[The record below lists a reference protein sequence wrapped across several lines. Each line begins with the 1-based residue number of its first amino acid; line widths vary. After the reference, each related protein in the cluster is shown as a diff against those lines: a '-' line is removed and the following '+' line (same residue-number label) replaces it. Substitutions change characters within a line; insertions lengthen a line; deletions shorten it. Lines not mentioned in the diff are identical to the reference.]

1 MRVTM
6 LMDNIAASPELSAE
20 HGLSLFIETEQKRIL
35 FDTGKTDAFAR
46 NAEALGIDLA
56 AVDMA
61 VISHG
66 HYDHTGGLAQFLEL
80 NDHAPVYVQ
89 RGAFGHFEAKAARY
103 IGIAPAIAGALRES
117 GRLVLTDD
125 ELVLGDGLS
134 LLSCNAEARPFSS
147 QSGGL
152 FMMQDGQPVQDD
164 FRHEQY
170 LSIREGGRH
179 ILISGCSHKGILNI
193 VQWFRPD
200 VLIGGFHFMNVELD
214 DDGRRILDSAADVL
228 TAHRTEYYT
237 CHCTGKAQFDYLKA
251 RMGERLHY
259 FAGGMSVEL

>member
-6 LMDNIAASPELSAE
+6 LMDNISSSEALTAE
-20 HGLSLFIETEQKRIL
+20 HGLSLFIETETKRIL

-56 AVDMA
+56 AVDLA
-61 VISHG
+61 VVSHG
-66 HYDHTGGLAQFLEL
+66 HYDHTGGLARFLEL

-89 RGAFGHFEAKAARY
+89 RGAFGHFEAEERRF
-103 IGIAPAIAGALRES
+103 IGIAPGVVEALKAS
-117 GRLVLTDD
+117 GRLVLVDD
-125 ELVLGDGLS
+125 ELDLGDGLS
-134 LLSCNAEARPFSS
+134 LRSCNAEERPFDS

-179 ILISGCSHKGILNI
+179 VLISGCSHKGILNI
-193 VQWFRPD
+193 MRWFRPD
-200 VLIGGFHFMNVELD
+200 VLVGGFHFMNVELL
-214 DDGRRILDSAADVL
+214 GKGLDTLNNAADAL
-228 TAHRTEYYT
+228 AGYDTAFYT
-237 CHCTGKAQFDYLKA
+237 CHCTGKKQFDYLK
-251 RMGERLHY
+251 GLLGDRLHY